1 MHCILLIYSSLE
13 PCLTFISPF
22 FVFSLTHSFHLHTF
36 YLFIFFYTW
45 SPSKAI
51 SFCPTVLFSLPSR
64 RSLSVCECLSIPHC
78 FYLFIYFLFVHSISD
93 SPKDRASIAENG
105 EVIFSMIIKAK
116 LWILHDFFFLGWK
129 LIWHVSCFVC
139 FCVSSDINVFPG
151 YCVIIGWCLLVAL
164 GVAN

>member
-36 YLFIFFYTW
+36 YLFICFTLDPLPKPFLFVQLCSSVSRLVVLCLCVSV
-45 SPSKAI
+45 SPFPI
-51 SFCPTVLFSLPSR
+51 VF
-64 RSLSVCECLSIPHC
+64 I
-78 FYLFIYFLFVHSISD
+78 YLFIFLFVHSISD

-129 LIWHVSCFVC
+129 LIWHISCFVC